1 MAGCGEGAAGGA
13 PGTGRQ
19 RFGEEL
25 EEEDK
30 GTLVFALLANERNG
44 EVPSIEEIHVALL
57 ANERNGEESLR
68 SKKFTSPLSN
78 FESHANLVSNSV
90 RSLYWMFLKFLDSNG
105 SYHEL
110 L

>member
-44 EVPSIEEIHVALL
+44 E
-57 ANERNGEESLR
+57 ESLR
-68 SKKFTSPLSN
+68 SKKFTSHYWLMREMEKSP
-78 FESHANLVSNSV
+78 FDRRNS
-90 RSLYWMFLKFLDSNG
+90 RPHYQILKAMRIWCQTV
-105 SYHEL
+105 
-110 L
+110 

>member
-30 GTLVFALLANERNG
+30 GTLVF
-44 EVPSIEEIHVALL
+44 ALL